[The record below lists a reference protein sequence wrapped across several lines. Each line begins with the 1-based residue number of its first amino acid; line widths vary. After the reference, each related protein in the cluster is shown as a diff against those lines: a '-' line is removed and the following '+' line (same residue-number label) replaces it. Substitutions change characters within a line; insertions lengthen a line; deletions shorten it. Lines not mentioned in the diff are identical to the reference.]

1 MEDDLPYIVE
11 HTENRPLRFEVFNR
25 SARYFINDWVSHNGI
40 IYVAF
45 RDTEGEA
52 PDQNPD
58 AWIRQPTNLITG
70 VTATTAYTNDLYTRN
85 EFSDNY
91 MYASAQ
97 VRQPAYIEEY
107 EVKELRETVEQLR
120 RELNEIKHRLNTAE
134 AYNNVESYRKIAVQ

>member
-1 MEDDLPYIVE
+1 MEDDLPYIAE
-11 HTENRPLRFEVFNR
+11 YPENRPLRFEVFNR
-25 SARYFINDWVSHNGI
+25 NARYFINDWVSHNGV

-58 AWIRQPTNLITG
+58 AWVRQPTNLGLGIT
-70 VTATTAYTNDLYTRN
+70 TTNFDTNDLYGRN
-85 EFSDNY
+85 GLSDNY
-91 MYASAQ
+91 MYASGQ

-107 EVKELRETVEQLR
+107 EVTELRGTIEQLR
-120 RELNEIKHRLNTAE
+120 RELNEIKQRLNTAE